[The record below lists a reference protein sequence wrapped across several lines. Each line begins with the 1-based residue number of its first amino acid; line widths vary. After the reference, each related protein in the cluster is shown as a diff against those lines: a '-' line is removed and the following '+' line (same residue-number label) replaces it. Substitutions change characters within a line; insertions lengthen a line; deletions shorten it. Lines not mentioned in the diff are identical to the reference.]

1 MSQLPKDLR
10 TTYGTWAIV
19 THATS
24 KLGLAY
30 AEELLSRGM
39 NVLLVDVDQVAL
51 TKAVTELKERA
62 HGCQMESF
70 VSQIRAKDWFGD
82 GTTTKDCHRRNEL
95 CATIESRIARM
106 TTDGGLGLVVVCRD
120 DGETQHDPEDPG
132 AFVSIDSFIKD
143 TALCHMYF
151 RNVGALITV
160 TPEKVKRRHG
170 VPVPEVPD
178 PGPKRKRNNLSEP
191 LPLKRHGSEVLLV
204 KDPEIKSEVQLV
216 HDRYGIDFLVVPQH
230 LYAPKSLAQASLA
243 VLGFSELFSRRHMI
257 RFTLRNWLASIIPS
271 FVRKQLSI

>member
-1 MSQLPKDLR
+1 
-10 TTYGTWAIV
+10 
-19 THATS
+19 
-24 KLGLAY
+24 
-30 AEELLSRGM
+30 M

-51 TKAVTELKERA
+51 TKAVVELKERA
-62 HGCQMESF
+62 HGCQIESF
-70 VSQIRAKDWFGD
+70 VSQICAKDWFGE
-82 GTTTKDCHRRNEL
+82 GTTTKHCHRRNEL
-95 CATIESRIARM
+95 CATIESRIARI

-120 DGETQHDPEDPG
+120 DDTDADADPG

-143 TALCHMYF
+143 TALRHMYF

-178 PGPKRKRNNLSEP
+178 PGLKRKRNNLPEP
-191 LPLKRHGSEVLLV
+191 LPLKRHGSDVLLV
-204 KDPEIKSEVQLV
+204 KDPEIKYEAQLV

-271 FVRKQLSI
+271 FVRTQLSI